1 MIDKNITYD
10 QLISDINA
18 LPSSPSAD
26 QLATYD
32 VTGDGVLDAGDAR
45 YHMAS
50 QPLQQ
55 LTYSPG
61 VNASQGAAFS
71 SGPTPDERLREIM
84 SESGTELESDRFGRF
99 GRSLEGIMNDADY
112 VSDTGEKLSSMP
124 ELYRD
129 LTQTG
134 EYAPEQ
140 VNPFFQDDTL
150 YKTDQVPNSRD
161 EAVKEGFDFGAP
173 ANVGDMY
180 NAGDGTI
187 YTYQEKSDGMGGSY
201 SGWDITQG
209 SGGTVGMYQAP
220 GETLAATSNAQNNV
234 MPESQYDYGYDE
246 TLYKGGA
253 GINPPAQGENPFG
266 QLPSGGQGGRTYG
279 TFQPQSQNP
288 FFQSPIQQM
297 PIQQMPI
304 QQMPTP
310 QPMPEQMQPMP
321 TPQPTPQPNPD
332 QMQPM
337 PTPQPN
343 NPFNPIQGGGGS
355 PTPQPTPQPMPEQQV
370 YEPMTGNQFTQ
381 PIQNFRF

>member
-18 LPSSPSAD
+18 LPSSPSED

-297 PIQQMPI
+297 PMQ
-304 QQMPTP
+304 
-310 QPMPEQMQPMP
+310 QPMQQPMQPMP
-321 TPQPTPQPNPD
+321 TPQPNPD
-332 QMQPM
+332 QMQPMQPM

-355 PTPQPTPQPMPEQQV
+355 PTPQPTP
-370 YEPMTGNQFTQ
+370 
-381 PIQNFRF
+381 